1 MSFKTWVLSR
11 RSNGDMQVSIDF
23 PADWSDITS
32 QTPLPTSK
40 LMMAE
45 GHFTNNA
52 DFDVLAVGTYPGI
65 PEAAVT
71 QVCLIGYTV
80 FNEFGEPSGG
90 NMTSAIGDDLATM
103 LAFVNYHWPAKYAG
117 LSQVTTNAMTREA
130 FRAALLAAVNLE

>member
-1 MSFKTWVLSR
+1 MSFNTWVLSR
-11 RSNGDMQVSIDF
+11 RSNGEMQVSIDF

-32 QTPLPTSK
+32 QQPLPTSK

-90 NMTSAIGDDLATM
+90 NMSSAIGDDRDTI
-103 LAFVNYHWPAKYAG
+103 LAFVNYHWPAKYTE
-117 LSQVTTNAMTREA
+117 LSQTTSSTMTRQA
-130 FRAALLAAVNLE
+130 FRLALLAAVNAE